1 MEIGKLKQVPLR
13 ELWKHEERGFSA
25 WLEKNLEQLSDTI
38 GVHLAAVER
47 EKRAGSFEVDLVAED
62 EAGDL
67 VVIENQ
73 LEATNHDHLGKL
85 LTYLTNLDAKSAVWI
100 TKDAR
105 PEHVKTVAWLNEAT
119 PRDVSF
125 YLVRLSAYR
134 IGESMPAP
142 LFTVIVGP
150 SEESKSI
157 GRQKKDLAERHM
169 VRLKFWD
176 QLLNR
181 AKEKGVA
188 VHANRAPSKNN
199 WLGAGAGRAGFSFVY
214 VIWENEAAAELFID
228 TGDKAN
234 NERIFKRLESKKQQV
249 EKVFGAPLLWEP
261 LETRKACRIRAMV
274 PIGGLKGDEQK
285 WPAIQDGMIDAMG
298 RLWKA
303 LKPYVDSLPE

>member
-25 WLEKNLEQLSDTI
+25 WLEKNLEELSETI

-125 YLVRLSAYR
+125 YLVRLAAYR

-150 SEESKSI
+150 SEESKNI
-157 GRQKKDLAERHM
+157 GRQKKDLAERHILR
-169 VRLKFWD
+169 VKFWE

-181 AKEKGVA
+181 AKEKGIT
-188 VHANRAPSKNN
+188 VHANRSPSKNH
-199 WLGAGAGRAGFSFVY
+199 WLGAGAGRAGLSFVY
-214 VIWENEAAAELFID
+214 LIWEDEAAAELFID

-234 NERIFKRLESKKQQV
+234 NKRIFESLESKKQQV
-249 EKVFGAPLLWEP
+249 EKLFGAPLLWER
-261 LETRKACRIRAMV
+261 LETRKGSRIRAMV
-274 PIGGLKGDEQK
+274 PIGGLKDGETK

-303 LKPYVDSLPE
+303 LKPYMDSLSE